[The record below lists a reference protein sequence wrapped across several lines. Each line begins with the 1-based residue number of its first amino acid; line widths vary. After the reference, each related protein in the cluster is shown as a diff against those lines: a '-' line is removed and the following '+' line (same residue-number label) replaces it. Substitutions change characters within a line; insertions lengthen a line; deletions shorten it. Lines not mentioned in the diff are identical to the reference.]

1 MTHGG
6 FLKVRRMT
14 YWRTRSHNISL
25 FHRTMTRS
33 KSRKKQK
40 KSWGHASRLSWGYC
54 TRKCILE
61 DKEPNWDGGQ
71 YAKQKDFWDE
81 FKQYRQSE
89 EYLKL
94 SRKNKEN
101 SLKVMNPH
109 KLSSRGYASKMDEFE
124 RELEAVECLGIEPE
138 TANWDPR

>member
-1 MTHGG
+1 MGTCFKTFKGTLYMK
-6 FLKVRRMT
+6 F
-14 YWRTRSHNISL
+14 
-25 FHRTMTRS
+25 
-33 KSRKKQK
+33 
-40 KSWGHASRLSWGYC
+40 
-54 TRKCILE
+54 ILE

-101 SLKVMNPH
+101 TLKAMNPH
-109 KLSSRGYASKMDEFE
+109 KLGSRGYASKMDEFE
-124 RELEAVECLGIEPE
+124 SELEQVECLGVEPE
-138 TANWDPR
+138 TANWEPRLIYFYMAREVHHGTNGSFSSTNPAMSNLV